1 MIFVFNITNSFFV
14 ENFVEN
20 VENKVSQSL
29 QLRKMTKLSTFCDKK
44 RMWKTPVKM

>member
-1 MIFVFNITNSFFV
+1 MIFVFNITNSLFV

-29 QLRKMTKLSTFCDKK
+29 QLRKMKKLSTFCDNN
-44 RMWKTPVKM
+44 RMCKTPVKM